1 MTGDG
6 STVSRTPFRISLFG
20 GGTDYMP
27 WVRRHG
33 GAVLGLAIDKYCY
46 IRLAPL
52 PDPETGY
59 RIRYARQE
67 RVDAIAGI
75 QHPAVRAVYAD
86 QAVPPGLDMVHQSDL
101 PARSGLGSSSAFVVG
116 LLHALRA
123 SAGERPDRQ
132 WLAREAI
139 RIEQDVICENVGCQ
153 DQVWAA
159 YGGLNHI
166 RFDPSGDF
174 VVAPMPLGPSRRAEL
189 CASILMVST
198 GLSRIASEIA
208 GQQIENIGQREAQLH
223 GIAALVDEAAAWLAD
238 EHLPVHR
245 LGELLHHS
253 WMLKRQLANEISNSV
268 IDDIYAEAM
277 AAGATGGK
285 LLGAG
290 KGGFMVFLIE
300 PGQRA
305 TLAQR
310 LSRLRTVSV
319 GIDDTG
325 STILS

>member
-1 MTGDG
+1 M
-6 STVSRTPFRISLFG
+6 TVSRTPFRISLFG

-52 PDPETGY
+52 PDTETGY
-59 RIRYARQE
+59 RISYARQE
-67 RVDAIAGI
+67 RVDAVAAI

-86 QAVPPGLDMVHQSDL
+86 QAVPPGLDMVHEADL
-101 PARSGLGSSSAFVVG
+101 PARSGLGSSSSFVVG
-116 LLHALRA
+116 LLHVLRA
-123 SAGERPDRQ
+123 SKGEHPDRH

-139 RIEQDVICENVGCQ
+139 RIEQEVIGENVGCQ

-166 RFDPSGDF
+166 RFHPTGDF
-174 VVAPMPLGPSRRAEL
+174 TVAPVALAPSRREEL

-208 GQQIENIGQREAQLH
+208 GQQIQNIDQREAQLH
-223 GIAALVDEAAAWLAD
+223 GIAALVDEAAAWLTD

-253 WMLKRQLANEISNSV
+253 WMLKRQLATEISNSI
-268 IDDIYAEAM
+268 IDEIYAEAM

-290 KGGFMVFLIE
+290 KGGFMVFFIN
-300 PGQRA
+300 PAQRQA
-305 TLAQR
+305 LAQR
-310 LSRLRTVSV
+310 LSRLRTVAV
-319 GIDDTG
+319 GIDDMG
-325 STILS
+325 STLLS

>member
-1 MTGDG
+1 MSGG
-6 STVSRTPFRISLFG
+6 VTVSRTPFRISLFG
-20 GGTDYMP
+20 GGTDYLP
-27 WVRRHG
+27 WVRRFG

-52 PDPETGY
+52 ADGETGY
-59 RIRYARQE
+59 RIHYARHEQVE
-67 RVDAIAGI
+67 AIAAI

-86 QAVPPGLDMVHQSDL
+86 QSVAPGLMMVHESDL
-101 PARSGLGSSSAFVVG
+101 PARSGLGSSSSFVVG

-123 SAGERPDRQ
+123 RAGARPDPQ

-139 RIEQDVICENVGCQ
+139 RIEQDVIAENVGCQ

-166 RFDPSGDF
+166 RFDPAGTFS
-174 VVAPMPLGPSRRAEL
+174 VAPVALSSARREAL

-198 GLSRIASEIA
+198 GLSRIASDIA
-208 GQQIENIGQREAQLH
+208 GQQIQNIDQREAQLH
-223 GIAALVDEAAAWLAD
+223 GIAALVGEAAAWLAD

-253 WMLKRQLANEISNSV
+253 WMLKRQLATEISNPM
-268 IDDIYAEAM
+268 IDEIYAEAM

-305 TLAQR
+305 ALASR
-310 LSRLRTVSV
+310 LSRLRTVTV

>member
-1 MTGDG
+1 MNGG
-6 STVSRTPFRISLFG
+6 MVVSRTPFRISLFG
-20 GGTDYMP
+20 GGTDYPP
-27 WVRRHG
+27 WIRRNG

-52 PDPETGY
+52 PDAETGY
-59 RIRYARQE
+59 RISYARQE
-67 RVDAIAGI
+67 RIATIAEI

-86 QAVPPGLDMVHQSDL
+86 QAVGPGLDMVHEADL

-123 SAGERPDRQ
+123 RAGERPDPH

-139 RIEQDVICENVGCQ
+139 RIEQQVIGENVGCQ

-166 RFDPSGDF
+166 RFDPTGEF
-174 VVAPMPLGPSRRAEL
+174 AVTPVALTPARRAEL
-189 CASILMVST
+189 CDSILMVST

-208 GQQIENIGQREAQLH
+208 GRQIENIDKREAQLH
-223 GIAALVDEAAAWLAD
+223 GIAALVDDAAAVLAD
-238 EHLPVHR
+238 ERSPVHR

-253 WMLKRQLANEISNSV
+253 WMLKRQLAQGVSNSV

-277 AAGATGGK
+277 AGGATGGK
-285 LLGAG
+285 LMGAG
-290 KGGFMVFLIE
+290 NGGFMVFLVD
-300 PGQRA
+300 PGKRA
-305 TLAQR
+305 ALARR
-310 LSRLRTVSV
+310 LSRLRTVAI